1 VQSIRNP
8 FIQRFELH
16 HQELHPL
23 LSDSQQ
29 VITDSRCPQ
38 EGLDNVTGT
47 LRRSNACSPRN
58 QREEKSPFDRRS
70 GIDRR
75 CISYVAHVPERRSG
89 RDRRVSDDLWKEV
102 NRTQSGSR
110 LLKTLY
116 GNDRNL
122 AE

>member
-122 AE
+122 EE

>member
-1 VQSIRNP
+1 MQS
-8 FIQRFELH
+8 E
-16 HQELHPL
+16 
-23 LSDSQQ
+23 S
-29 VITDSRCPQ
+29 
-38 EGLDNVTGT
+38 
-47 LRRSNACSPRN
+47 
-58 QREEKSPFDRRS
+58 EENLKSPFDRRS

-122 AE
+122 EE

>member
-1 VQSIRNP
+1 MQSIRNP

-47 LRRSNACSPRN
+47 LRRSNACSPRKE
-58 QREEKSPFDRRS
+58 REEKPPFDRRS

-122 AE
+122 EE